1 MKKQCNVFSLLL
13 MYHPKLA
20 CQKQIFCFSMIVFWL
35 LTPIIMLKFWIFL
48 IPNFNFWGVPSSFQG
63 IVGGVAQ
70 LMNFLCQVWI
80 DFSFLRYC
88 VFLHDR
94 ELARKTR
101 HNSLVTMILNALCV
115 TILKTKTREKKLINL
130 GKKWINVKQKLPII
144 IDSQNCIEKCPDLVP
159 LHRYHTH
166 AL

>member
-1 MKKQCNVFSLLL
+1 
-13 MYHPKLA
+13 
-20 CQKQIFCFSMIVFWL
+20 MIVFWL
-35 LTPIIMLKFWIFL
+35 LTLIMMLKFQIFL

-88 VFLHDR
+88 VFLQDR
-94 ELARKTR
+94 ELGGK
-101 HNSLVTMILNALCV
+101 HVICNSLVTMILNALCV

-130 GKKWINVKQKLPII
+130 GKKWIHVKQKLPII